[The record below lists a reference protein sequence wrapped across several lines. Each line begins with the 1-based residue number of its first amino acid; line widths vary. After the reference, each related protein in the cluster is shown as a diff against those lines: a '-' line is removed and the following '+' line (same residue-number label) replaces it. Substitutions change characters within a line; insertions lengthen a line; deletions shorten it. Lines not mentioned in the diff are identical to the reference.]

1 LIESAEFYAVSD
13 EIHRGSS
20 LSKGECHRFVSAEDG
35 VLNEFEMMWQLRI
48 LFPLHFV
55 VFKQTTCHLTVEANV
70 EWQEFCKQKRLFQ
83 HSRHPRPLGPGLGH
97 RWMKYTEEKLGVE

>member
-1 LIESAEFYAVSD
+1 MSALEPQLIESAEFYAVSD
-13 EIHRGSS
+13 EIHRWSS

-48 LFPLHFV
+48 LFPLNFV

-70 EWQEFCKQKRLFQ
+70 EWQEFGKQKRLFNSRDIPD
-83 HSRHPRPLGPGLGH
+83 HSDQDSDADG
-97 RWMKYTEEKLGVE
+97 